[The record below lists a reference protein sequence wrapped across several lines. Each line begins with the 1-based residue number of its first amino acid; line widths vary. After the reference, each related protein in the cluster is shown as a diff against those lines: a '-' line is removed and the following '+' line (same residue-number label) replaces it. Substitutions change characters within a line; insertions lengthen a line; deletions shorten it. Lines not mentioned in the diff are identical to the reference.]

1 MDRIHPPVTKN
12 YMVRPGRDPMS
23 VEVISELGIFGYVIG
38 DKDKIITN
46 KQVGHMLRTKLSY
59 VNEGG
64 VAAGLGALDSVYL
77 VDADSCCRI
86 HNGNGING
94 H

>member
-1 MDRIHPPVTKN
+1 MYLVFTIETLLF
-12 YMVRPGRDPMS
+12 
-23 VEVISELGIFGYVIG
+23 SELGIFGYVIG
-38 DKDKIITN
+38 DHERILTN

-77 VDADSCCRI
+77 VDADSCCRS
-86 HNGNGING
+86 
-94 H
+94 